1 MSCSISTKAILA
13 SALFMSALWAQGP
26 VGTLNGTI
34 TDPERPSCLG
44 RPSSRQ
50 ITRPA

>member
-1 MSCSISTKAILA
+1 MSCSISKKAILA

-34 TDPERPSCLG
+34 TDPAGQSCPG
-44 RPSSRQ
+44 RP
-50 ITRPA
+50 